1 MPTNPPTVALRL
13 THAELSE
20 LGTIEQL
27 SPGLREKVS
36 TAQVLLKH
44 KVVGRLAV
52 QLLTPYQQGALAA
65 AVDLIRTDQLPDS
78 RTAREAALWIHR
90 SPRAIILCLLDE
102 GAASPLQGCDY
113 GLELIP
119 PSQPAS
125 LRPEDDGFDSLN
137 LGWFRTEQEARDE
150 AAKLGLAVAEVE
162 C

>member
-1 MPTNPPTVALRL
+1 MSTNPPTVAVHL
-13 THAELSE
+13 TQADLSE

-27 SPGLREKVS
+27 SPGLRDKVF
-36 TAQVLLKH
+36 TAQALLKH
-44 KVVGRLAV
+44 KVVGMLAV

-65 AVDLIRTDQLPDS
+65 AVDLVRLDQLPAS
-78 RTAREAALWIHR
+78 RTAREAALWIHQ

-102 GAASPLQGCDY
+102 GSASPLQGCDY
-113 GLELIP
+113 SLELIP

-137 LGWFRTEQEARDE
+137 FGWFRTEQEARDE
-150 AAKLGLAVAEVE
+150 AAKLRLEVVEVE